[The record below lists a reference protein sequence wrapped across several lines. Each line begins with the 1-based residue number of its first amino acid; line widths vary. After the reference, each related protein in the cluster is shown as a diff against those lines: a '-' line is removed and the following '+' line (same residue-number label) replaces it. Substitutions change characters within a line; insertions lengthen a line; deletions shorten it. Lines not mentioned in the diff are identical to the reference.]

1 MQVKHSK
8 YKNTGILFE
17 LLVRQITTDT
27 LDGKDSPAKDI
38 LKKYFVKTE
47 LGREY
52 KLYETLLKRTSLTES
67 KANIVISTLTDSS
80 KTLNR
85 GIIKRQ
91 KYNLI
96 SEIQKHYDL
105 NEFFNHKLP
114 NYKVYAAFYTLV
126 ETYNTTIGANPENI
140 INNKITILEALTQKE
155 IINEENENIKQ
166 FLQESKDIRILTYKI
181 LIDKFN
187 EKYDS
192 FSKQQKLIL
201 KEYIN
206 NINDSDKLKDIVNKH
221 FNYIKIA
228 LSGHSDK
235 IEDKVTKI
243 KLNEAIKL
251 VQVIKKNEHPKE
263 EHLLN
268 LFLTVFALN
277 PYPQYNMKTVPR
289 QRKIEGQQKR
299 VVSSYNDRWSLK

>member
-52 KLYETLLKRTSLTES
+52 KLYETLLKKTSLTET
-67 KANIVISTLTDSS
+67 KANVVVTTLTDSS

-85 GIIKRQ
+85 GVIKRQ

-114 NYKVYAAFYTLV
+114 NYKVFAAFYTLL
-126 ETYNTTIGANPENI
+126 EITNTPQAVNPEQT
-140 INNKITILEALTQKE
+140 INNKVTILEHLTAAQ
-155 IINEENENIKQ
+155 IK
-166 FLQESKDIRILTYKI
+166 ESKIRDEVMDEFSKADKDVRFIAYKM
-181 LIDKFN
+181 LLESFN
-187 EKYDS
+187 SKYDDLHPN
-192 FSKQQKLIL
+192 QKLIL
-201 KEYIN
+201 KEFITSVDNTPRLREFYT
-206 NINDSDKLKDIVNKH
+206 NKVIE
-221 FNYIKIA
+221 IKEELTSLNA
-228 LSGHSDK
+228 K
-235 IEDKVTKI
+235 TKNEVTKI
-243 KLNEAIKL
+243 KINEIISIITPPAKNAKVTDNDL
-251 VQVIKKNEHPKE
+251 VDLLQYYDLINELE
-263 EHLLN
+263 
-268 LFLTVFALN
+268 TVN
-277 PYPQYNMKTVPR
+277 
-289 QRKIEGQQKR
+289 G
-299 VVSSYNDRWSLK
+299 